1 VSLNVTG
8 GAGCLTGAVRTGVVW
23 TVGRDGAG
31 MVRGAAATGGLRTTA
46 AGCGDPIA
54 GAVAGRVRRAA
65 GLRRVACRLG
75 GECLAWWVRRPAA
88 TGRRWRAAKVWWRAA
103 WGAGLTTARAAP
115 PLTPRLNSRSL
126 DFPRRGGN
134 PPARLAPTTIE
145 PTTASAKTNTVS
157 RGGRVTG
164 GRPRVAWR
172 RAGDMRRAASVAHG
186 CARRSSRTCRC
197 SPGGSPGS

>member
-1 VSLNVTG
+1 MSLNVTG
-8 GAGCLTGAVRTGVVW
+8 GAGCLTGAVRTGAVW
-23 TVGRDGAG
+23 TVGRDGVG
-31 MVRGAAATGGLRTTA
+31 VVRGAAATGGLRTTA
-46 AGCGDPIA
+46 AGCGDPIV
-54 GAVAGRVRRAA
+54 GAVAGRVRRAG

-75 GECLAWWVRRPAA
+75 GERLAWWVRRPAA
-88 TGRRWRAAKVWWRAA
+88 IGRRWRAGEVWRRAA

-134 PPARLAPTTIE
+134 PPARLAPMTTEATI
-145 PTTASAKTNTVS
+145 ASAKTNTVS

-164 GRPRVAWR
+164 DRPRVAWR
-172 RAGDMRRAASVAHG
+172 RAGDMHRAASVAHG

-197 SPGGSPGS
+197 SPGGSRGS